1 MASVPIVV
9 VIVNN
14 IKVMPALVKIRAVAI
29 VMLIIGNHQIAL
41 F

>member
-9 VIVNN
+9 VIVKN
-14 IKVMPALVKIRAVAI
+14 IKVTPALVKIRAVTI
-29 VMLIIGNHQIAL
+29 VMLLIGNYQIAL